1 VSENP
6 RPAHGGG
13 KCDCGSN
20 ANVRY
25 GNGNNWSPTKVKD
38 GLFTCASTEFDPVQP
53 SPVSDKQGHC
63 ECDRSD
69 ALQELN
75 NAGTGFSQCS
85 SYSVKTATGT
95 LAVYNLAGGSM
106 KDMVR
111 TTIHSQYVHNTF
123 TIRSQLDNNT
133 FTMDNGKKG
142 EVKNKNTSHT

>member
-1 VSENP
+1 
-6 RPAHGGG
+6 
-13 KCDCGSN
+13 
-20 ANVRY
+20 VRY

-111 TTIHSQYVHNTF
+111 TIHSQYVRNTLTIRSQYVHNTF
-123 TIRSQLDNNT
+123 TIGQQYVHNGQRQKGRSKT
-133 FTMDNGKKG
+133 KKLHLTH
-142 EVKNKNTSHT
+142 NIFFFLLIR